1 MAEDKIILLIEKM
14 DGMPCPN
21 RKCNGKLEYIA
32 YTAFNCHTCKL
43 GYKISPIVLHQNG
56 KPISMLHRL
65 SRDDYI

>member
-21 RKCNGKLEYIA
+21 RKCNGKLEYVA
-32 YTAFNCHTCKL
+32 YTAFNCHTCHI
-43 GYKISPIVLHQNG
+43 GFHISPTVLHQNG
-56 KPISMLHRL
+56 KPIIASYKL